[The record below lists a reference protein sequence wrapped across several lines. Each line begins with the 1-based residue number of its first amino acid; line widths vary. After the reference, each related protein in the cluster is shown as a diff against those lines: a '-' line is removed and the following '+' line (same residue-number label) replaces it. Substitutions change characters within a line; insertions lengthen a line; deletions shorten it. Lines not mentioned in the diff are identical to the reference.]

1 MSRKTESEVADVK
14 GSRDFSPYTI
24 NEGDFLKNV
33 FMVHFELN
41 IWKYK
46 IHISLT
52 FKNPP
57 CLYIRLTII
66 DLFSQQT

>member
-1 MSRKTESEVADVK
+1 MTSNYLTQGCCLGKTLSISCTVTADCTLWDMSRKTESEVADVK

-41 IWKYK
+41 I
-46 IHISLT
+46 
-52 FKNPP
+52 
-57 CLYIRLTII
+57 
-66 DLFSQQT
+66 